1 LIEKLLILTFP
12 VFFLAPPA
20 LDQQLESGQATI
32 SAQHRSVRT
41 ELDTLVERQ
50 DETDLIFSLWQN
62 TINYGRLE
70 AEFVLSRIDD
80 EIKAGSV
87 LLGIRDFWIN
97 DMVRSSGF
105 LGDSSIQFRPIRDF
119 FPNVQFSNFFI
130 RGLSGEIDSNRWQ
143 GHLFAG
149 KMLDRIG
156 ITGYAF
162 EEADELIVGMKY
174 GTTLFG
180 NHYLGGGFLRVENE
194 KDALGRPFINNN
206 NILLLDGKLAV
217 TPHLSILGELLFSL
231 YDQVDRG
238 TVNDFALIAGPQYSE
253 PPFFL
258 YANYRNLGGDFRF
271 VGGSAQSFSNQ
282 EGFFASGELRL
293 EKVSLYGSSDY
304 YWDDS
309 LLELDRGRLVTWAS
323 NFGISYTPY
332 EILYTNLNSSIVQRK
347 ISDGNK
353 PLDELTYSLLW
364 GAFVRLARG
373 RLNPYIRLKYTEDIT
388 SEPVEER
395 EKDESGI
402 LGFGWQLSRRLRMS
416 AEGEIRRNY
425 DSEDTRDDLI
435 ASGNLALRWQPLNRI
450 FVSVGCELINTK
462 DRINDE
468 DSDRL
473 TINLGYGHQLHKG
486 WRVSSHF
493 RWANE
498 WGADE
503 GSDFDLFVKLEKA
516 FHWGRPRLRLGIPR
530 PRQVLIT
537 GDIEGY
543 LFIDENGDKRKQPWE
558 KGIPDIPIIMDDTF
572 IVVTHSD
579 GYFIFRNVLT
589 GKRTLTIEIRALPLE
604 YSPAYI
610 HSETDVSV
618 RKTSEVFFPCTI
630 QK

>member
-1 LIEKLLILTFP
+1 MIEKLLILTFP

-206 NILLLDGKLAV
+206 NIL
-217 TPHLSILGELLFSL
+217 
-231 YDQVDRG
+231 
-238 TVNDFALIAGPQYSE
+238 
-253 PPFFL
+253 
-258 YANYRNLGGDFRF
+258 
-271 VGGSAQSFSNQ
+271 
-282 EGFFASGELRL
+282 
-293 EKVSLYGSSDY
+293 
-304 YWDDS
+304 
-309 LLELDRGRLVTWAS
+309 
-323 NFGISYTPY
+323 
-332 EILYTNLNSSIVQRK
+332 
-347 ISDGNK
+347 
-353 PLDELTYSLLW
+353 
-364 GAFVRLARG
+364 
-373 RLNPYIRLKYTEDIT
+373 
-388 SEPVEER
+388 
-395 EKDESGI
+395 
-402 LGFGWQLSRRLRMS
+402 
-416 AEGEIRRNY
+416 
-425 DSEDTRDDLI
+425 
-435 ASGNLALRWQPLNRI
+435 
-450 FVSVGCELINTK
+450 
-462 DRINDE
+462 
-468 DSDRL
+468 
-473 TINLGYGHQLHKG
+473 
-486 WRVSSHF
+486 
-493 RWANE
+493 
-498 WGADE
+498 
-503 GSDFDLFVKLEKA
+503 
-516 FHWGRPRLRLGIPR
+516 
-530 PRQVLIT
+530 
-537 GDIEGY
+537 
-543 LFIDENGDKRKQPWE
+543 
-558 KGIPDIPIIMDDTF
+558 
-572 IVVTHSD
+572 
-579 GYFIFRNVLT
+579 
-589 GKRTLTIEIRALPLE
+589 
-604 YSPAYI
+604 
-610 HSETDVSV
+610 
-618 RKTSEVFFPCTI
+618 
-630 QK
+630 